1 MRHAGQDG
9 VANIYTV
16 FLFCSSST
24 LFVCT
29 CVILLYRFL
38 ELGKGVPQKGG
49 PQGGQLVQGAAE
61 SPQIAAGVIRAV
73 GPNFRAHVVRGAN
86 LGGRWWIDGTGC
98 TKM

>member
-73 GPNFRAHVVRGAN
+73 RPNFRAHVVWGAN
-86 LGGRWWIDGTGC
+86 LRVDGG
-98 TKM
+98 